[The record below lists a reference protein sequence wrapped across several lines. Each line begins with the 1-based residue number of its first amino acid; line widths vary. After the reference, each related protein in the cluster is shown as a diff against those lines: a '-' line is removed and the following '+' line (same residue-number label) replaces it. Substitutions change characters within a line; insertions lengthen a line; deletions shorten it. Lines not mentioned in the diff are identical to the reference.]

1 MRGARCLKGMN
12 KREEIKR
19 IWSEC
24 FDDSPEYVDMYF
36 DRVYNDA
43 DGMTLE
49 RGGRV
54 VSSLLLQKYR
64 LMVQRSEVGMSYIAG
79 AGTRRNARGNGYM
92 SALIVEALGR
102 SATRGDAVCALIPAN
117 DRLYSYYKRFGFT
130 TVFYA
135 DEQRYTSVHAFST
148 IGKAA
153 AYRAV
158 DNYYGDD
165 LYDAF
170 RRFECERGGMVVH
183 TRRDFLNILDDLRMD
198 SDSQFVAMA
207 DDCGRVVSMA
217 WAVQDVDNV
226 VMVKELF
233 GEDDDARQAALR
245 ELRRHF
251 PRRSFRVL
259 APAGRR
265 SGRLRCRGMARIVN
279 VGKLLEAVAVGNP
292 GWRSA
297 IRVVD
302 RVMHENNHTYMV
314 EMGSVRVDDCY
325 RGMLDFDVSVEV
337 LCAMTF
343 SDQAMGDI
351 LGYPSARPHMSLMLD

>member
-130 TVFYA
+130 TVFMPMSS
-135 DEQRYTSVHAFST
+135 DIRRCMHSVRLEKLLLIGRWIITMEMTSMM
-148 IGKAA
+148 
-153 AYRAV
+153 R
-158 DNYYGDD
+158 
-165 LYDAF
+165 L
-170 RRFECERGGMVVH
+170 GG
-183 TRRDFLNILDDLRMD
+183 LN
-198 SDSQFVAMA
+198 
-207 DDCGRVVSMA
+207 
-217 WAVQDVDNV
+217 
-226 VMVKELF
+226 VKE
-233 GEDDDARQAALR
+233 
-245 ELRRHF
+245 
-251 PRRSFRVL
+251 
-259 APAGRR
+259 
-265 SGRLRCRGMARIVN
+265 
-279 VGKLLEAVAVGNP
+279 
-292 GWRSA
+292 
-297 IRVVD
+297 
-302 RVMHENNHTYMV
+302 V
-314 EMGSVRVDDCY
+314 EW
-325 RGMLDFDVSVEV
+325 
-337 LCAMTF
+337 
-343 SDQAMGDI
+343 
-351 LGYPSARPHMSLMLD
+351 